1 MPRVLKVIPVLVV
14 VMATPSMHA
23 GQKGGAIVRTPSDAP
38 MVAGVRVPETVR
50 ATSTIQGNALD
61 SANTKLPEVIVR
73 LRDARYGRIVGTQ
86 YTDQAGLFEFRDVEP
101 GTYVV
106 EILGNDQSILAASQ
120 LIIVDAGDSVLALVK
135 LPFKVPPFAELMG
148 TTSTKSA
155 ALLLLHAAASGIT
168 ALVPTAPI
176 SPNQ

>member
-1 MPRVLKVIPVLVV
+1 MTRILSAVPALLV
-14 VMATPSMHA
+14 VMATSPMQA
-23 GQKGGAIVRTPSDAP
+23 GQNSAVARVPPIGPS
-38 MVAGVRVPETVR
+38 VIAGVRIPETVR
-50 ATSTIQGNALD
+50 ATTIQGNALD
-61 SANTKLPEVIVR
+61 SANVGLANALVR
-73 LRDARYGRIVGTQ
+73 LRDARYGRIVDTQ
-86 YTDQAGLFEFRDVEP
+86 YTDKAGLFEFTDIDP

-106 EILGNDQSILAASQ
+106 EILATDRSILAASQ
-120 LIIVDAGDSVLALVK
+120 LIIVDAGDSALALVK

-155 ALLLLHAAASGIT
+155 ALLLLQAAATGIT